1 MVLEGLDMLES
12 LCLLIVDDQPRT
24 RQSLR
29 ALLSANFH
37 PGKILEAENGLEA
50 LAAVQTACPDL
61 VILDAKMAVLDGI
74 EATRQIKAGFP
85 QVKVL
90 VLSLYPRY
98 QAEALAAGADAF
110 LTKDEQPERLLAV
123 LADLLN

>member
-1 MVLEGLDMLES
+1 MPAGF
-12 LCLLIVDDQPRT
+12 CLLIVDDQPRT

-37 PGKILEAENGLEA
+37 PDKILEAENGQDA
-50 LAAVQTACPDL
+50 LAAVRADFPNL

-74 EATRQIKAGFP
+74 EATRLIKANFP

-98 QAEALAAGADAF
+98 QAEALSAGADAF
-110 LTKDEQPERLLAV
+110 LTKDEQPERLLSV
-123 LADLLN
+123 LSALMN

>member
-1 MVLEGLDMLES
+1 MEWVSTSE
-12 LCLLIVDDQPRT
+12 LLIVDDQPRT

-29 ALLSANFH
+29 ALLAASFY
-37 PGKILEAENGLEA
+37 PDEILEAENGLDA

-74 EATRQIKAGFP
+74 EATRRIKANFP
-85 QVKVL
+85 HVKVL

-98 QAEALAAGADAF
+98 QDQALSAGADAF
-110 LTKDEQPERLLAV
+110 LTKDEQPERLLSVVAS
-123 LADLLN
+123 LTD